1 MEDLWKK
8 FKEETQESMRKI
20 NEFLN
25 ETSSNEKSQTSELEV
40 IKDETSKIGE
50 QIVIEDEKSIS
61 RKNVYGK
68 LKDVVKDIMERENV
82 SRAQAYRKAKKRI
95 LKD

>member
-8 FKEETQESMRKI
+8 FKEETQENMRKI

-25 ETSSNEKSQTSELEV
+25 ETSSNEKSQPNEPGI
-40 IKDETSKIGE
+40 IKSETSKIGE
-50 QIVIEDEKSIS
+50 QIVLEDEKSIS
-61 RKNVYGK
+61 RKVVYGK
-68 LKDVVKDIMERENV
+68 LKNLVKDIMERENV